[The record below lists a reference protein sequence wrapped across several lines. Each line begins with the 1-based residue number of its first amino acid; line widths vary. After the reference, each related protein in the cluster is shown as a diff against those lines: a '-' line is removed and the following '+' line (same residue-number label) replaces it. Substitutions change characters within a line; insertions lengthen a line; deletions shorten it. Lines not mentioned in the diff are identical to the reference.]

1 MDSAIP
7 RSDWESLSAVAKQE
21 LARLGEALAAAVKV
35 ATEAARALIADSLSV
50 DDTRRKRRGGRLG
63 DPTPDATN
71 QTLWRKAA

>member
-1 MDSAIP
+1 MTLTRRFRTEIP
-7 RSDWESLSAVAKQE
+7 HSL
-21 LARLGEALAAAVKV
+21 AL
-35 ATEAARALIADSLSV
+35 TTDSLSV